1 MTAAA
6 HNATNVANV
15 FTLLSNSRRSLLVNY
30 LALFEYGRK
39 VEVRHLA
46 RVIGSIETQTPPR
59 SVGTD
64 HYESAY
70 NSLIQT
76 HLPKLD
82 KQGIIEYD
90 DRAKVVTVS
99 PGIEKYA
106 ALIAITRYA
115 LDAES
120 AEA

>member
-1 MTAAA
+1 MTAATP
-6 HNATNVANV
+6 NTNNVANV
-15 FTLLSNSRRSLLVNY
+15 FTLLSNARRLLLVNY

-59 SVGTD
+59 SVATE

-90 DRAKVVTVS
+90 DRAKVVTVT
-99 PGIEKYA
+99 PEIKKYA
-106 ALIAITRYA
+106 ALIAITRYV
-115 LDAES
+115 LHS
-120 AEA
+120 KNHHV